1 MRKQQVLIRPRET
14 EPTETSAPVSGCHHR
29 WIVETPRGPASKG
42 VCAVCHV
49 ERLFPNYIEDPY
61 PHTDWIREVSSLG
74 DGWKHGAAAA
84 GGKE

>member
-1 MRKQQVLIRPRET
+1 MRRQQVLTRPREAQ
-14 EPTETSAPVSGCHHR
+14 PAAASAPVSGCHHR

-74 DGWKHGAAAA
+74 DGWKQGAAAA